1 MAECIVALEA
11 ELQTTLQNNAGLV
24 RKLQEQRERV
34 ETERIHVDCQSCVE
48 VQDFANLTA
57 ELIAG
62 WRGPEIQMEGVRIRV
77 KVERP
82 EYFDGGKT
90 QDVDTWLFQVC
101 EHLDITVIPERGRVP
116 YAASLFRSNAAL

>member
-1 MAECIVALEA
+1 M
-11 ELQTTLQNNAGLV
+11 QNNVGLT
-24 RKLQEQRERV
+24 RELQEQRERV
-34 ETERIHVDCQSCVE
+34 ETERVRVDRQSRAQ

-62 WRGPEIQMEGVRIRV
+62 RRGPEMEGVRIGV

-82 EYFDGGKT
+82 EYFDGGKA
-90 QDVDTWLFQVC
+90 QDVDTWLFQVR

-116 YAASLFRSNAAL
+116 YAASVFCDNATL